1 MTDQQRAAI
10 IGVVGCYKGM
20 MVEGNAESLGRL
32 TSQSVVMAIFT
43 VIAADALFSI
53 FFALVGV

>member
-1 MTDQQRAAI
+1 
-10 IGVVGCYKGM
+10 
-20 MVEGNAESLGRL
+20 MVEGNAIPRPADLAVGRDGD
-32 TSQSVVMAIFT
+32 FT